1 MQGQRALAILSG
13 PCAHKVLLGSHS
25 LGHPGQRPQKQQT
38 EQTHV
43 PSPHQPWQHQSYPES
58 PALHCRPAQ
67 ALRKVSIPLSG
78 VKPGAVGHPCHHPK
92 RMRQEDW
99 ESSPGYTQRAY
110 LNKLKTKIAEV
121 GWGAEAQGLQEAA
134 MELPRQ

>member
-1 MQGQRALAILSG
+1 MRPQA
-13 PCAHKVLLGSHS
+13 LLGSHS

-43 PSPHQPWQHQSYPES
+43 PSPHQPWQHQSYPER
-58 PALHCRPAQ
+58 PVLHCRPAQ
-67 ALRKVSIPLSG
+67 ARRKVSIPVSR
-78 VKPGAVGHPCHHPK
+78 VKPGALGHPCHHPK

-99 ESSPGYTQRAY
+99 ESSPGYTQKAY
-110 LNKLKTKIAEV
+110 LNKLKTEMAEE

-134 MELPRQ
+134 RELPRQQSTH